1 MFILDW
7 SYVCDRK
14 QIAILYSWIDS
25 IPFTRK
31 KTKIERDFS
40 DGGISLL
47 LLSFACFF
55 EILTN
60 MSECYFFQ
68 ILIHI
73 VLLSFVLSLK
83 KYVLGY

>member
-1 MFILDW
+1 MAMRNIKQNKKKFIMLILDW

-47 LLSFACFF
+47 LSFACLFF
-55 EILTN
+55 
-60 MSECYFFQ
+60 
-68 ILIHI
+68 
-73 VLLSFVLSLK
+73 
-83 KYVLGY
+83 